1 MAGAVGLTHKLH
13 RSRLGPPKATSRDQ
27 SFRPCC
33 SSAITYLTIFP
44 VEKIKIDKSFIKNAL
59 ALHIALNSPLA
70 QASRSLNFWILPDPV
85 SGNAS
90 TMIQCL
96 GVLCGASE
104 ARM

>member
-1 MAGAVGLTHKLH
+1 VQLASRTSCTDPGSVPPRPRAGINLSA
-13 RSRLGPPKATSRDQ
+13 RAWR
-27 SFRPCC
+27 